1 MTLKKIIATSHKS
14 MRRRACSLV
23 SLSTKSLLLNVLA
36 GIAAFGVTSASAQ
49 TFSDVPLDHWA
60 YDFVESLAA
69 SGITSGCGGGRYC
82 PDDPVTRA
90 QMAVF
95 LERGINGSAYIP
107 PAATGTVFDDVGASD
122 FAAAFIEQL
131 YADGIT
137 GGCGNDNYCPD
148 DDITRAQMA
157 VFLLRAKYGS
167 GFVPFPAVGLFA
179 DVAPGDFAADFIEAL
194 FIEGITTGCGGG
206 NFCPLDAVT
215 RAQMAVFLVRTFSL
229 PIILPPQPLRWD
241 EGKWDQDNWQ

>member
-1 MTLKKIIATSHKS
+1 MTLRKIIATSHGS
-14 MRRRACSLV
+14 VRRCARSSV
-23 SLSTKSLLLNVLA
+23 SLFAKFILLYVLA
-36 GIAAFGVTSASAQ
+36 GVAPFGITSASAQ

-95 LERGINGSAYIP
+95 LERGIYGSAYIP
-107 PAATGTVFDDVGASD
+107 PAAAGTVFDDVGASD

-131 YADGIT
+131 FADGIT
-137 GGCGNDNYCPD
+137 GGCDSNNYCPSD
-148 DDITRAQMA
+148 DVTRAQMA

-194 FIEGITTGCGGG
+194 SIEGITTGCGGG
-206 NFCPLDAVT
+206 NFCPQDAVT
-215 RAQMAVFLVRTFSL
+215 RAQMAVFLVRTFNL

-241 EGKWDQDNWQ
+241 EGKWDQDDWQ